1 MVTVWNA
8 ANNAESLAAEN
19 TTSDSTS
26 LPVEDAGDFPVPP
39 FKVTVVD
46 QNDREEK
53 EIIEVFEVEN
63 NTLKQLKRGVEDTS
77 AVEISQGDYIQN
89 RLTAGTLSD
98 LNENVESHKSETAKL
113 IQIKRDVIIE
123 STNWTEETDYWEYEI
138 SDEDVSKDSMVD
150 VNVHKDSMEDAED
163 FRLQSF
169 CESGSGTVT
178 LYAEEE
184 PTTDITVD
192 YRITNEYGGEE

>member
-53 EIIEVFEVEN
+53 EIIEVFEVED

-98 LNENVESHKSETAKL
+98 LNENVESHKSEKAKQDEL
-113 IQIKRDVIIE
+113 GHIKTDG
-123 STNWTEETDYWEYEI
+123 ETTFT
-138 SDEDVSKDSMVD
+138 DENGVLSVEAGVSKEQSM
-150 VNVHKDSMEDAED
+150 
-163 FRLQSF
+163 
-169 CESGSGTVT
+169 
-178 LYAEEE
+178 LYS
-184 PTTDITVD
+184 I
-192 YRITNEYGGEE
+192 IFS